1 MGRRLG
7 GVKGGETSM
16 DPERIPVI
24 VGVGQTV
31 NRPKT
36 MEEIREPVDLIESS
50 IRKAAEDGGAEGA
63 IPDVD
68 MLGVVN
74 ILSWS
79 YADPPATVAERIGA
93 QPRIRWYTGVG
104 ACGPQWLVAEAAD
117 KIAQGEVRLAL
128 ICGAESYASRST
140 ARKCG
145 ERPPWKREPGTLDL
159 VGDLRPATT
168 PAEDLHGLI
177 VPSDIYALFENARRH
192 EKRQSLEEHTGE
204 IADLCAEMGRVAAQ
218 NPYAWFRQERK
229 AEEFSTI
236 SDRNRMV
243 AFPYTKL
250 MCSMIFTDQSAA
262 VLMMSLAEAG
272 RRKIPEEKYVHLV
285 GFGEASDLWYVT
297 HRRNL
302 HDSPCAKA
310 AVDMAL
316 AQAGTRIDEVDFL
329 DFYSCFPCVPR
340 IVRDELEIKPSDPRP
355 LTVTGGMSNF
365 GGPGN
370 NYSLHAVCRMAEI
383 LREQP
388 ETTGLVQS
396 VSWFLSKHA
405 VGIYRSGPRPEAWR
419 RVNTQPFLKPL
430 EALEAPEIAEA
441 PEGEATVETYTVGY
455 PGGRPGYGFVIG
467 RTGDGARFLA
477 RVEDDPDTLTALT
490 TEEGIGKKG
499 KVWQSPAGTTLF
511 AL

>member
-1 MGRRLG
+1 
-7 GVKGGETSM
+7 M

-36 MEEIREPVDLIESS
+36 MEEIREPADLIEASA
-50 IRKAAEDGGAEGA
+50 RRAAEDGRAEGA
-63 IPDVD
+63 LAEID

-79 YADPPATVAERIGA
+79 YADPPATVAEKIGA
-93 QPRIRWYTGVG
+93 QPDIQWYTGVG
-104 ACGPQWLVAEAAD
+104 ACGPQWLLAEAAD
-117 KIAQGEVRLAL
+117 KIAEGEVKIAL
-128 ICGAESYASRST
+128 ICGAESYASRSA

-168 PAEDLHGLI
+168 PIEDQHGLI
-177 VPSDIYALFENARRH
+177 VPSDIYALFENARRYD
-192 EKRQSLEEHTGE
+192 KGQSLEEHRQE
-204 IADLCAEMGRVAAQ
+204 IADLCAEMGRVAAK
-218 NPYAWFRQERK
+218 NPYAWFRQERS
-229 AEEFSTI
+229 AEDFCTI

-243 AFPYTKL
+243 AVPYTKL
-250 MCSMIFTDQSAA
+250 MCSMIFTDQSSA

-272 RRKIPEEKYVHLV
+272 RRKIPEEQYVFPV
-285 GFGEASDLWYVT
+285 GFGEASDLWFVT
-297 HRRNL
+297 HRKHL

-310 AVDMAL
+310 AVDMAV
-316 AQAGTRIDEVDFL
+316 AQAGTQLSEVDFL

-340 IVRDELEIKPSDPRP
+340 IVRDALEMEPTDPRP
-355 LTVTGGMSNF
+355 LTVTGGMSSF

-388 ETTGLVQS
+388 GKQGLVQS

-405 VGIYRSGPRPEAWR
+405 VGVYRTGPCPEAWK
-419 RVNTQPFLKPL
+419 RVDKGPFLSEL
-430 EALEAPEIAEA
+430 EALEAPQIIKA
-441 PEGEATVETYTVGY
+441 PEGEATVETYTAGY
-455 PGGRPGYGFVIG
+455 QGGEPGYGFVIG
-467 RTGDGARFLA
+467 RTPTGARFLA
-477 RVEDDPDTLTALT
+477 RVEDDPDTLATMAA
-490 TEEGIGKKG
+490 EEVIGRKG
-499 KVWQSPAGTTLF
+499 KVRQSPAGTNLF

>member
-1 MGRRLG
+1 
-7 GVKGGETSM
+7 
-16 DPERIPVI
+16 
-24 VGVGQTV
+24 
-31 NRPKT
+31 
-36 MEEIREPVDLIESS
+36 
-50 IRKAAEDGGAEGA
+50 
-63 IPDVD
+63 
-68 MLGVVN
+68 
-74 ILSWS
+74 
-79 YADPPATVAERIGA
+79 
-93 QPRIRWYTGVG
+93 
-104 ACGPQWLVAEAAD
+104 
-117 KIAQGEVRLAL
+117 LA
-128 ICGAESYASRST
+128 
-140 ARKCG
+140 
-145 ERPPWKREPGTLDL
+145 L
-159 VGDLRPATT
+159 VGDLRHATT
-168 PAEDLHGLI
+168 PIEELHGLI
-177 VPSDIYALFENARRH
+177 VPSDVYALFENARRY
-192 EKRQSLEEHTGE
+192 EKGQSLEEHRQE

-218 NPYAWFRQERK
+218 NPYAWFRQERS
-229 AEEFSTI
+229 ADDFITL

-250 MCSMIFTDQSAA
+250 MCSMIFTDQSSA
-262 VLMMSLAEAG
+262 VMMMSLAEAG
-272 RRKIPEEKYVHLV
+272 RRKIPEENYVYLV

-316 AQAGTRIDEVDFL
+316 TQAGARLNEVDFL

-340 IVRDELEIKPSDPRP
+340 IVRDALEIEPTDPRP

-388 ETTGLVQS
+388 GKQGLVQS

-405 VGIYRSGPRPEAWR
+405 VGVYRSGPCPEAWKK
-419 RVNTQPFLKPL
+419 VDKGPFLKEL
-430 EALEAPEIAEA
+430 EALEAPEIIEA

-455 PGGRPGYGFVIG
+455 QGGAPGYGFVIG
-467 RTGDGARFLA
+467 RTPKGARFLA
-477 RVEDDPDTLTALT
+477 RVEDDPDTLAVMTA
-490 TEEGIGKKG
+490 EEVIGKKG

>member
-1 MGRRLG
+1 
-7 GVKGGETSM
+7 M

-36 MEEIREPVDLIESS
+36 MEEIREPADLIEAAG
-50 IRKAAEDGGAEGA
+50 RRAAEDAGAEGA
-63 IPDVD
+63 LADVD

-79 YADPPATVAERIGA
+79 YEDPPAGVAERIGA
-93 QPRIRWYTGVG
+93 QPGIQWYTGVG
-104 ACGPQWLVAEAAD
+104 ACSPQWLLGEAAD
-117 KIAQGEVRLAL
+117 KIAVGEVKIAL
-128 ICGAESYASRST
+128 ICGAESYASRSA

-159 VGDLRPATT
+159 VGDTRHATT
-168 PAEDLHGLI
+168 PIEEQHGLI
-177 VPSDIYALFENARRH
+177 VPSDIYALFENARRY
-192 EKRQSLEEHTGE
+192 EKGQTLEEHRQE
-204 IADLCAEMGRVAAQ
+204 IGDLCAAMSRVAAQ
-218 NPYAWFRQERK
+218 NPYAWFRQERS
-229 AEEFSTI
+229 AEDFCTI

-250 MCSMIFTDQSAA
+250 MCSMIFTDQSSA
-262 VLMMSLAEAG
+262 VLVMSLAEA
-272 RRKIPEEKYVHLV
+272 RRRNIPEEKYVYPV

-297 HRRNL
+297 HRKNL
-302 HDSPCAKA
+302 YDSPCAKA

-316 AQAGTRIDEVDFL
+316 AQAATPLDEVDFL

-340 IVRDELEIKPSDPRP
+340 IVRDALEIEATDPRP
-355 LTVTGGMSNF
+355 LTVTGGMSSF

-370 NYSLHAVCRMAEI
+370 SYSLHAVCRMAEI

-388 ETTGLVQS
+388 GKTGLVQS

-405 VGIYRSGPRPEAWR
+405 VGVYRCGPSPEAWKK
-419 RVNTQPFLKPL
+419 VDKGPFLREL
-430 EALEAPEIAEA
+430 EALEAPEIDEA
-441 PEGEATVETYTVGY
+441 PEGEGTVETYTVGY
-455 PGGRPGYGFVIG
+455 QGGVPGYGFVIG
-467 RTGDGARFLA
+467 RTPGGARFLA
-477 RVEDDPDTLTALT
+477 RVEDDPDTLAVMT
-490 TEEGIGKKG
+490 TEEVIGRKG
-499 KVWQSPAGTTLF
+499 KVRKSPAGTNLF

>member
-1 MGRRLG
+1 
-7 GVKGGETSM
+7 M

-36 MEEIREPVDLIESS
+36 MEEIREPADLIEAAG
-50 IRKAAEDGGAEGA
+50 RRAAEDAGAEGA
-63 IPDVD
+63 LADVD

-79 YADPPATVAERIGA
+79 YEDPPARVAERIGA
-93 QPRIRWYTGVG
+93 QPGIQWYTGVG
-104 ACGPQWLVAEAAD
+104 ACSPQWLLGQAAD
-117 KIAQGEVRLAL
+117 KIAGGEVKIAL
-128 ICGAESYASRST
+128 ICGAESYASRSA

-159 VGDLRPATT
+159 VGDTRHATT
-168 PAEDLHGLI
+168 PIEEQHGLI

-192 EKRQSLEEHTGE
+192 EKGQSLEEHRQE
-204 IADLCAEMGRVAAQ
+204 IGGLCAAMSRVASQ
-218 NPYAWFRQERK
+218 NPYAWFRQERS
-229 AEEFSTI
+229 AEDFCTI
-236 SDRNRMV
+236 SDRNRMI

-250 MCSMIFTDQSAA
+250 MCSMIFTDQSSA
-262 VLMMSLAEAG
+262 VLVMSLAEA
-272 RRKIPEEKYVHLV
+272 RLRKIPEENYVYPV

-297 HRRNL
+297 HRKNL
-302 HDSPCAKA
+302 YDSPCAKA

-316 AQAGTRIDEVDFL
+316 AQAGTPLGEVDFL
-329 DFYSCFPCVPR
+329 DLYSCFPCVPR
-340 IVRDELEIKPSDPRP
+340 IVRDALKIEPTDPRS
-355 LTVTGGMSNF
+355 LTVTGGMSSF

-388 ETTGLVQS
+388 GKTGLVQS

-405 VGIYRSGPRPEAWR
+405 VGVYRCGPSPEAWKK
-419 RVNTQPFLKPL
+419 VDKGPFLRKL
-430 EALEAPEIAEA
+430 EALEAPEIDEA
-441 PEGEATVETYTVGY
+441 PEGEGTVETYTVGY
-455 PGGRPGYGFVIG
+455 QGGVPGYGFVIG
-467 RTGDGARFLA
+467 RTPGGARFLA
-477 RVEDDPDTLTALT
+477 RVEDDPDTLAVMT
-490 TEEGIGKKG
+490 TEEVIGRKG
-499 KVWQSPAGTTLF
+499 KVRQSPAGTNLF